1 MRSSS
6 SSKYYLPK
14 INPSLMHPKNLLR
27 LNRMK
32 ELIYNDIRELS
43 LLPQLL
49 LYVQPSFEKKIN
61 FNHLLEPATLLSVKR
76 NSFIRD
82 LDQLFGRSILKAFS
96 FFRVS
101 EIHIQ
106 NQFVSKFWKCSQKCR
121 QRSFFSYVLRRCNE
135 LLKPAT

>member
-6 SSKYYLPK
+6 SSKYLPK
-14 INPSLMHPKNLLR
+14 IDLSLMHPKNLLR
-27 LNRMK
+27 FNRMK
-32 ELIYNDIRELS
+32 ELIYNNVRGLS

-49 LYVQPSFEKKIN
+49 LYMQPSFEEKKIN
-61 FNHLLEPATLLSVKR
+61 FNHLLEPATSLNVKR

-106 NQFVSKFWKCSQKCR
+106 NLFFSKFWKMLPKMSRAQLFQLHFK
-121 QRSFFSYVLRRCNE
+121 
-135 LLKPAT
+135 TM

>member
-6 SSKYYLPK
+6 SSKYLPK
-14 INPSLMHPKNLLR
+14 IDLSLMHPKNLLR
-27 LNRMK
+27 FNRMK
-32 ELIYNDIRELS
+32 ELIYNNVRGLS

-49 LYVQPSFEKKIN
+49 LYVQSSFEEKKIN
-61 FNHLLEPATLLSVKR
+61 FNHLLEPATSLNVKR

-106 NQFVSKFWKCSQKCR
+106 NLFFSKFWKMLPKMSRAQLF
-121 QRSFFSYVLRRCNE
+121 QLRF
-135 LLKPAT
+135 KTM

>member
-6 SSKYYLPK
+6 SSKYLPK
-14 INPSLMHPKNLLR
+14 IDLSLMHPKNLLR
-27 LNRMK
+27 FNRMK
-32 ELIYNDIRELS
+32 ELIYNNVRGLS

-49 LYVQPSFEKKIN
+49 LYMQPSFEEKKIN
-61 FNHLLEPATLLSVKR
+61 FNHLLEPATSLNVKR

-96 FFRVS
+96 FFRIS

-106 NQFVSKFWKCSQKCR
+106 NLSFSKFWKMLPKTSRAQLF
-121 QRSFFSYVLRRCNE
+121 QLRF
-135 LLKPAT
+135 KTM

>member
-6 SSKYYLPK
+6 SSKYLPK
-14 INPSLMHPKNLLR
+14 IDLSLMHPKNLLR
-27 LNRMK
+27 FNRMK
-32 ELIYNDIRELS
+32 ELIYNNVRGLS

-49 LYVQPSFEKKIN
+49 LYVQPSFEEKKIN
-61 FNHLLEPATLLSVKR
+61 FYHLLEPATSVNVKR

-106 NQFVSKFWKCSQKCR
+106 NLFFSKFWKMLPKMSRAQLF
-121 QRSFFSYVLRRCNE
+121 QLRF
-135 LLKPAT
+135 KTM

>member
-6 SSKYYLPK
+6 SSKYLPK
-14 INPSLMHPKNLLR
+14 IDLSLMHPKNLLR
-27 LNRMK
+27 FNRMK
-32 ELIYNDIRELS
+32 ELIYNNVRGLS

-49 LYVQPSFEKKIN
+49 LYMQPSFEEKKIN
-61 FNHLLEPATLLSVKR
+61 FNHLLEPATSLNVKR
-76 NSFIRD
+76 NSFLRD

-106 NQFVSKFWKCSQKCR
+106 NLFFSKFWKMLPKMSRAQLFQLHFK
-121 QRSFFSYVLRRCNE
+121 
-135 LLKPAT
+135 TM

>member
-6 SSKYYLPK
+6 SSKYLPK
-14 INPSLMHPKNLLR
+14 IDLSLMHPKNLLR
-27 LNRMK
+27 FNRMK
-32 ELIYNDIRELS
+32 ELIYNNVRGLS

-49 LYVQPSFEKKIN
+49 LYVQPSFEGKKIN
-61 FNHLLEPATLLSVKR
+61 FNHLLEPATSLNVKR

-106 NQFVSKFWKCSQKCR
+106 NLFFSKFWKMLPKMSRAQLFQSRFK
-121 QRSFFSYVLRRCNE
+121 
-135 LLKPAT
+135 TM

>member
-6 SSKYYLPK
+6 SSKCYLPK
-14 INPSLMHPKNLLR
+14 IDLSLMHPKNLLR
-27 LNRMK
+27 FNRMK
-32 ELIYNDIRELS
+32 ELIYNNVRGLS

-49 LYVQPSFEKKIN
+49 LYVQPSFEEKKIN
-61 FNHLLEPATLLSVKR
+61 FNHLLEPATSLNVKR

-101 EIHIQ
+101 EIHIR
-106 NQFVSKFWKCSQKCR
+106 NLFFSKFWKMLPKMSRAQLF
-121 QRSFFSYVLRRCNE
+121 QLRF
-135 LLKPAT
+135 KTM